1 MKHKLNKF
9 FSLALAFLMLLSLV
23 PSAAFAVDGDDSG
36 SGTGSEEDDLT
47 SMYVTISTVEDIFI
61 SPSSNDGHIRFGEAD
76 DVESLAFR
84 GSDGVKKTAPKS
96 SVADAIAEACNR
108 ALAEQLSGDALKGAG
123 LEYISYVDV
132 KGNQGTLYDGYNTE
146 ADTGSGVMGVQKY
159 YYGEASS
166 SNYRISSIRFVPKTS
181 FNGDAL
187 ISYYGYFSYMST
199 DDDGK
204 AITRIGSYSGRIYI
218 NVGKQEPGI
227 AYSTDGESARF
238 SSDDFSSYSL
248 AVTGR
253 TFKYISFRLPSAAV
267 GTLYYNYIDE
277 SIYDYAVAPAQRF
290 YRTTTPTVDRVFF
303 VPAKDYSGDV
313 YIEFNGMDSADTE
326 ISGQVLIKVTNYG
339 PEHTQPRA
347 EGPFVYR
354 IEAGRPVRLDAADFS
369 KAVKEKYGQTEEFY
383 YFSLASLPPAES
395 GRLYNDG
402 ATGNDHNARTG
413 SNYSNPSDFHFT
425 AAVGYSGV
433 VSVPIVVT
441 AKSGASFDSMLRF
454 VIGGGD
460 ARPLRYSVEPER
472 DVKLIADEF
481 SDACYAS
488 TGYDVR
494 TVRFDTLPP
503 TAAGSLYYDNN
514 PVTTSR
520 YYEYTKAQL
529 DDVRFLANASFT
541 GETSFTF
548 TAYSYGYTNSQ
559 VRTYHGTVTIVSTA
573 TVKEPTPI
581 GGSINANTYV
591 TSGIA
596 VSLDIAAL
604 GAGAAASL
612 SGTPATI
619 SLSRPSDTAGQLCL
633 DFASPSNFG
642 EFSSRQAY
650 PISEV
655 QNRVSFLPK
664 AGFSGTERI
673 TYTVRDAKGNSFQG
687 NISFN
692 VTPPTQSVYFN
703 DMSRYPWAIPAV
715 DFFRYYGTTYGTT
728 QSGFGPTAQMKR
740 GDFVLLLSRAFSFP
754 TAWDVTNFDDVASEK
769 YYAAAIA
776 NAKALGIVTG
786 SVIRSEEEGSGEQLV
801 FRPDDGIT
809 REEAALYLYRA
820 LALTQEMAPG
830 GAAYVQ
836 RFPDGVNVSPAAA
849 EAMGALVRLGVFQ
862 GDSGRLRPGRILSRA
877 ETITILYR
885 ALT

>member
-1 MKHKLNKF
+1 MKHKLHQAF
-9 FSLALAFLMLLSLV
+9 ALALALLMTLTLV
-23 PSAAFAVDGDDSG
+23 PSAAFAAEGDENAYSDAS
-36 SGTGSEEDDLT
+36 
-47 SMYVTISTVEDIFI
+47 VEDILVKA
-61 SPSSNDGHIRFGEAD
+61 SATDGHILFGLTG
-76 DVESLAFR
+76 DVQTLQYRGESNTFHDAEKIL
-84 GSDGVKKTAPKS
+84 
-96 SVADAIAEACNR
+96 SVE
-108 ALAEQLSGDALKGAG
+108 DALSEVCLNYFEDPDRFDQTNRKEYGFD
-123 LEYISYVDV
+123 YISYVSLSAV
-132 KGNQGTLYDGYNTE
+132 QGTIYDGYNTE
-146 ADTGSGVMGVQKY
+146 GDTGEGVAGVKKY
-159 YYGEASS
+159 YYKTADGG
-166 SNYRISSIRFVPKTS
+166 SNARIANIRFVPKTS
-181 FNGDAL
+181 FSGLAL
-187 ISYYGYFSYMST
+187 ITYYGYYHYLEKEGAT
-199 DDDGK
+199 ENWVRK
-204 AITRIGSYSGRIYI
+204 TGSYSGRLYI
-218 NVGKQEPGI
+218 DVGKQEPGI
-227 AYSTDGESARF
+227 AYSTDGEPARF
-238 SSDDFSSYSL
+238 AAADFAAYSS

-253 TFKYISFRLPSAAV
+253 AFKYVSFRLPSATQ
-267 GTLYYNYIDE
+267 GTLYYNYIDN
-277 SIYDYAVAPAQRF
+277 SIYDYAIAPAQRF
-290 YRTTTPTVDRVFF
+290 YRTDTPSVDKVFF
-303 VPAKDYSGDV
+303 VPADGFEGNV
-313 YIEFNGMDSADTE
+313 YIEFTGKDSADAD
-326 ISGQVLIKVTNYG
+326 ISGELVIKVTTYG

-347 EGPFVYR
+347 EGPFVYTV
-354 IEAGRPVRLDAADFS
+354 EAGRPVRLDSEDFGR
-369 KAVKEKYGQTEEFY
+369 AVRDTYGQDAEFY

-413 SNYSNPSDFHFT
+413 SNYADPGSFHFT

-433 VSVPIVVT
+433 VSMPIVIT
-441 AKSGASFDSMLRF
+441 AKNGMHFDSMLRF
-454 VIGGGD
+454 VISGGD

-472 DVKLIADEF
+472 DVTLIADEF
-481 SDACYAS
+481 SDACFAS

-494 TVRFDTLPP
+494 YVHFDTLPP
-503 TAAGSLYYDNN
+503 SVTGSLYYGND
-514 PVTTSR
+514 PVTTSV
-520 YYEYTKAQL
+520 YNDYSKSQL
-529 DDVRFLANASFT
+529 DGVRFLANAGFT
-541 GETSFTF
+541 GETSFSF
-548 TAYSYGYTNSQ
+548 TAYSYGYTGSQ
-559 VRTYHGTVTIVSTA
+559 VRTCRGTVTIVSTA

-740 GDFVLLLSRAFSFP
+740 GDFILLLSRAFSFP

-786 SVIRSEEEGSGEQLV
+786 SVIRSEEEGSEEQLV